1 MFTNMFGNFLNVQE
15 HFKKFQWNI
24 LNCSKTFLKV
34 PMEHSDYK
42 HFRMFTNSFGN
53 FLNVQEH
60 FEKFQWNIL
69 KCSPTNFLMNIF
81 NNSQNFLRKNSEFV
95 LKHFFTRHFDLKC
108 LQTCS
113 GTFWMFKN
121 ILKSSNGTFWN
132 VPQQILKISSGTIY

>member
-34 PMEHSDYK
+34 PMEHSEM
-42 HFRMFTNSFGN
+42 FIIRMFTNSFAN

-60 FEKFQWNIL
+60 FKKFQWNIL
-69 KCSPTNFLMNIF
+69 KCSPTNFHMNIF
-81 NNSQNFLRKNSEFV
+81 NNSQNFSRKNSEFV

-113 GTFWMFKN
+113 RTFEC
-121 ILKSSNGTFWN
+121 SRTF
-132 VPQQILKISSGTIY
+132 